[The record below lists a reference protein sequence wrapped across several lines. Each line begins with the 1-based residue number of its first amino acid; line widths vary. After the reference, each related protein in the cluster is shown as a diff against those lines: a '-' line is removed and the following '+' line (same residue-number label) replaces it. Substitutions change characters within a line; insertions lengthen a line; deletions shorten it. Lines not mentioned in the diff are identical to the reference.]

1 MLMVVITTR
10 YLLFFSCVFSQ
21 SIFLFVSRDVAL
33 ISRQILMTFFK
44 KKERRFFRFF
54 FSKKKI
60 KRTKAGKFESTFP
73 LTRNILGVAMLR
85 SLPAVSRLSVHRL
98 SHICCPRQ
106 KFHSFYTRNFFLK
119 KKLTSLIDRAKSL
132 TKRFN
137 DWPMGTRLDEFH
149 EAG

>member
-1 MLMVVITTR
+1 MVVITTR

-21 SIFLFVSRDVAL
+21 SIFLFVSRDVTL

-106 KFHSFYTRNFFLK
+106 KFHSFSTRNFFLK